1 MVSTRPRPVT
11 STVPP
16 AGATESSTNVNAV
29 ALVLPA
35 ASALVTTST
44 GELVV
49 SADHEKSLER
59 YGPPTGRLTSEG
71 LCVQPAEPP
80 ASAAVAL
87 EVEPED
93 PVSLTALVSVNE
105 PGAAPR

>member
-1 MVSTRPRPVT
+1 MPQVPSSSGAEARTSCAPLGARPAPASEPGVNAMVSTRPMPVT

-16 AGATESSTNVNAV
+16 AGATESSANVNAV

-59 YGPPTGRLTSEG
+59 YGPPTGRFTSDG
-71 LCVQPAEPP
+71 
-80 ASAAVAL
+80 
-87 EVEPED
+87 
-93 PVSLTALVSVNE
+93 
-105 PGAAPR
+105 